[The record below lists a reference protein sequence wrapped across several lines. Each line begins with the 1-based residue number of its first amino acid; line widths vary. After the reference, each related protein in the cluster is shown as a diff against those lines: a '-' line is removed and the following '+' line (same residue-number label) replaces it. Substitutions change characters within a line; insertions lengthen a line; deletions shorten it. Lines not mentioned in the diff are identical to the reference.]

1 MTSTSDYLKNLKNL
15 RSGLLDEVER
25 IIYANENEIIKLNIQ
40 KIEDGQGSDGNS
52 LKNDDSRYTGRYTL

>member
-25 IIYANENEIIKLNIQ
+25 IIYASETEIIKLNIQ

-52 LKNDDSRYTGRYTL
+52 LKNADSRYTG